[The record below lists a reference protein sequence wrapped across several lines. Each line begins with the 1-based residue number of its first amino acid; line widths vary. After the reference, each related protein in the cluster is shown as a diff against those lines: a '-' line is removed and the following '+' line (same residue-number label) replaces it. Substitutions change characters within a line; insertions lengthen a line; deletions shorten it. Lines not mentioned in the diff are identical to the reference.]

1 MTENRVVGLRQKGAI
16 DDPLT
21 EILRTGARRLIAQ
34 AVKAEFET
42 FLASTAELVLPDGR
56 QRVVRHG
63 HDPVRA
69 IQTGIGPVEV
79 QKPKARD
86 RAAASGERLRFSSN
100 ILPKWERRTK
110 SLDALLP
117 VVYLR
122 GISAGDF
129 QEALAALLGKDAPNL
144 SAAVIGRLKSEW
156 EDEYRRWQK
165 RDLSARHYVYVWADG
180 VYLQARMEPQAEC
193 MLVLMGATAE
203 GKKELIGF
211 QTGMRESGQS
221 WKERL
226 VDLKARGLVV
236 APQVAIGDGALGFW
250 KALDEAFPTTRH
262 QRCWLHKT
270 LNVLDKLPK
279 SMQPNAHKDLREIW
293 LSPSRGAAEA
303 AMTTFAEKYAPK
315 YDKAVECLI
324 KDQQTLLTF
333 FDLPADHWDHSRI
346 DLVSIHMRMCNRSD
360 LQRIRNHHAFYERR
374 QHPSN
379 RHAIAGCLDHYLI
392 GSQKGF
398 AETFQRRP
406 SHVDP
411 ARMPKPTTFPDHHL
425 PEGSVGVD
433 PNHTSHSS
441 LLSAKSQ
448 RGAVGDTT
456 TTDPRSRRNRASR
469 RGGQLQT
476 RAHSSTYENGLPTLS
491 CSRCL
496 SPGWS
501 HHTPCS
507 SRAQP
512 NIGTDHSHTGY
523 ESDREHL
530 RDGEA
535 SHRPHERRAVA
546 GHRASHGVQTGDGR
560 VQDLAA
566 FERSKPV
573 AESRQRYKVQRRNR
587 SCRRN
592 QIRRLI
598 HAVTDFPA

>member
-1 MTENRVVGLRQKGAI
+1 MTENRVVALRQKGAI

-42 FLASTAELVLPDGR
+42 FLVSTVDLVLPDGR

-63 HDPVRA
+63 HDRVRE

-86 RAAASGERLRFSSN
+86 RGATAGARIRFTSN
-100 ILPKWERRTK
+100 ILPKWARRTK

-117 VVYLR
+117 VLYLR
-122 GISAGDF
+122 GISTGDF

-156 EDEYRRWQK
+156 EDEYRQWQK

-193 MLVLMGATAE
+193 MLVLMGATPE
-203 GKKELIGF
+203 GRKELIGF

-221 WKERL
+221 WKELL
-226 VDLKARGLVV
+226 VDLKARGLSIAPEV
-236 APQVAIGDGALGFW
+236 AVGDGALGFW

-270 LNVLDKLPK
+270 LNVLDKFPK
-279 SMQPNAHKDLREIW
+279 SRQPNAHKDLREIW
-293 LSPSRGAAEA
+293 LSPDRASAEA
-303 AMTTFAEKYAPK
+303 AMATFAEKYTPK

-324 KDQQTLLTF
+324 KDRQTLLT
-333 FDLPADHWDHSRI
+333 DSASTLPADHWDHLR
-346 DLVSIHMRMCNRSD
+346 
-360 LQRIRNHHAFYERR
+360 
-374 QHPSN
+374 
-379 RHAIAGCLDHYLI
+379 
-392 GSQKGF
+392 
-398 AETFQRRP
+398 
-406 SHVDP
+406 
-411 ARMPKPTTFPDHHL
+411 
-425 PEGSVGVD
+425 
-433 PNHTSHSS
+433 
-441 LLSAKSQ
+441 
-448 RGAVGDTT
+448 
-456 TTDPRSRRNRASR
+456 
-469 RGGQLQT
+469 
-476 RAHSSTYENGLPTLS
+476 TLE
-491 CSRCL
+491 
-496 SPGWS
+496 P
-501 HHTPCS
+501 
-507 SRAQP
+507 
-512 NIGTDHSHTGY
+512 
-523 ESDREHL
+523 DRERV

-546 GHRASHGVQTGDGR
+546 GYRASHGVQTGDGR